1 MQTKFTPLT
10 DTQWQPIQKM
20 LNGQRRRRLDLRQV
34 VDAIRYLTRGGI
46 QWRNLPKTYPA
57 WQSVYYYY
65 RRWKSSGLLAQLLEA
80 LTALCRRLMGRAAQ
94 PSRVAIDSQS
104 VHKVC
109 FLKEDPGLDAHKK
122 VNGRKRHLA
131 VDSLGLPVAIHVSAA
146 NCHDGQQGIE
156 LLPQLESCRPRLELI
171 CADAAYGGDFQQA
184 ASWCGYRVEISQ
196 KPESV
201 QGFVPQR
208 GRWQVERSFAWLN
221 FFRRLTRDYERLAA
235 SHEAFV
241 RWAFIDII
249 LAKITA

>member
-122 VNGRKRHLA
+122 SMGAN
-131 VDSLGLPVAIHVSAA
+131 AIWPSTAWACQSPSTSRRRTATMVSK
-146 NCHDGQQGIE
+146 E
-156 LLPQLESCRPRLELI
+156 LSCYLNSSP
-171 CADAAYGGDFQQA
+171 ADPGW
-184 ASWCGYRVEISQ
+184 S
-196 KPESV
+196 
-201 QGFVPQR
+201 
-208 GRWQVERSFAWLN
+208 
-221 FFRRLTRDYERLAA
+221 
-235 SHEAFV
+235 
-241 RWAFIDII
+241 
-249 LAKITA
+249 